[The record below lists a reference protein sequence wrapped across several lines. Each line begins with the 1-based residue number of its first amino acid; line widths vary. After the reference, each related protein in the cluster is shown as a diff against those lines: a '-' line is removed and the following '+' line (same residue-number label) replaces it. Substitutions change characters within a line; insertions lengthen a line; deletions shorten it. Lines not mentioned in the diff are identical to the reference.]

1 MSLATHQPEQA
12 SVVLETAR
20 WDTLSL
26 VEQLDEEA
34 LGRVVSPLL
43 SPLLWDLGHIA
54 SFERQWLLGGGR
66 GDPGAA
72 IYDPF
77 EQPRAARGDLPL
89 LSWSE
94 CREFMGEVRSAVL
107 DRFDAIDP
115 FRVEMVLQHELQH
128 TETMLQLLVM
138 LDDYE
143 WQPLFGGSRTVDSGL
158 RWIRG
163 GGECTVG
170 SADQGFVYDNECG
183 AHTVVL
189 EPFEIASR
197 PVTNEEYREWIDTG
211 GYQRQEWWS
220 DDGWNWRVEQDAKA
234 PLHWRQTEGGIEER
248 MLGGYV
254 PLDPAAP
261 VCHVSWFEADAYAH
275 AHGARLPSEFEWES
289 VATDTPLEPGN
300 LVAGPNL
307 NQSGSTRPVG
317 GLASPSGCSDLVGQ
331 VWEWT
336 SSEFAPYPGFEPFVY
351 ERYSVPFFNAGYRVL
366 RGGSWATRS
375 RTISPRFRNWD
386 LPQRRQIFSGFRL
399 ARDV

>member
-1 MSLATHQPEQA
+1 MSLATHQPELA
-12 SVVLETAR
+12 AAALETAR

-54 SFERQWLLGGGR
+54 SFEREWLLD
-66 GDPGAA
+66 GDRSDPAAA

-77 EQPRAARGDLPL
+77 EQPRALRGGLPL

-94 CREFMGEVRSAVL
+94 CQEFMAEVRSAVL
-107 DRFDAIDP
+107 DCLDSIDP
-115 FRVEMVLQHELQH
+115 FRVELVLQHELQH

-143 WQPLFGGSRTVDSGL
+143 WQPFFGCLRTIDPGL
-158 RWIRG
+158 RWVRG

-170 SADQGFVYDNECG
+170 SVNQGFVYDNECG
-183 AHTVVL
+183 LHTVTL

-197 PVTNEEYREWIDTG
+197 PVTNEEYREWIDAG

-220 DDGWNWRVEQDAKA
+220 DDGWSWRAEQDAQA
-234 PLHWRQTEGGIEER
+234 PLHWRETEGEIEER

-254 PLDPAAP
+254 ALDPGAP
-261 VCHVSWFEADAYAH
+261 VCHVSWFEANAYAR
-275 AHGARLPSEFEWES
+275 AHGARLPSESEWES
-289 VATDTPLEPGN
+289 VATDAPLEPGN

-307 NQSGSTRPVG
+307 NQSGSTRAVG
-317 GLASPSGCSDLVGQ
+317 GPASPSGCSDLIGQ

-336 SSEFAPYPGFEPFVY
+336 SSEFSPYPGFEPFVY
-351 ERYSVPFFNAGYRVL
+351 ERYSAPFFNAGYRVL
-366 RGGSWATRS
+366 RGGSWASRS

-399 ARDV
+399 ARDA